1 MTEAKSLME
10 MRSWDIL
17 KEPNRILLEEDY
29 SRMELLI
36 YFLTWAVEI
45 GLALVLA
52 VTYLRS

>member
-1 MTEAKSLME
+1 MTEAKSLLE

-45 GLALVLA
+45 GLALVVA
-52 VTYLRS
+52 VTFLRG

>member
-1 MTEAKSLME
+1 ME